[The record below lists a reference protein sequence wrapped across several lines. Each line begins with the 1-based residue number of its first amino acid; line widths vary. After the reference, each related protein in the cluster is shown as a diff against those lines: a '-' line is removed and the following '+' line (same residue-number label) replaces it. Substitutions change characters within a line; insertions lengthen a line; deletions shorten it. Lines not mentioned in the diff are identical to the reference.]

1 MSTELRTDTAPDSTT
16 DGATSAPSPT
26 NGMADRVDLD
36 SNAPNDG
43 STPGGRS
50 DPSTSTSWLA
60 RALALLAIFA
70 VVTIVVLLRL
80 APSSDSGPRLTYTIR
95 RGDLVVTVIEQ
106 GTLES
111 SNNTEVKCK
120 IRGKSTVTWVI
131 EGGTL
136 VEPGDQ
142 LVTMDTK
149 RIEEAIGTHST
160 DAYVAKAT
168 FERTKAD
175 LARAEIA
182 IIAYEEGTLVIEQ
195 NELDK
200 RFDLAVSNHEAALTV
215 LKHSEAMFR
224 RGYVSKYE
232 RDSNRFAVEETE
244 LELKIRQNAID
255 VLENYTS
262 KMEKVTLNGSL
273 ESLQSKFQ
281 ADKAGLAMDE
291 GRRDRAIEELQ
302 YCVVTA
308 ERSGLVIYPSAAAWK
323 ETPDIAEGALV
334 RHDQVLL
341 LMPDLSK
348 MQIKVG
354 IHEALVDRVKIGQ
367 SAKVTLPDYSLEG
380 EVITVANVAR
390 PAGWWTGNM
399 VKYDTVIKLP
409 PTEGLRPGMS
419 AEVEVVLAEHK
430 DVIMVPVSAVVETE
444 KQTLCWVKTGEDI
457 ERRVLKLGDSNDVFI
472 VAKSG
477 LAEGDEVVLNPL
489 RYVEDAKGEA
499 FQTFDEPVNDE
510 PTVEN
515 VEINNTRSDQ
525 QRAANQTTA
534 GESIDVN

>member
-1 MSTELRTDTAPDSTT
+1 
-16 DGATSAPSPT
+16 
-26 NGMADRVDLD
+26 
-36 SNAPNDG
+36 
-43 STPGGRS
+43 
-50 DPSTSTSWLA
+50 
-60 RALALLAIFA
+60 
-70 VVTIVVLLRL
+70 
-80 APSSDSGPRLTYTIR
+80 
-95 RGDLVVTVIEQ
+95 
-106 GTLES
+106 
-111 SNNTEVKCK
+111 
-120 IRGKSTVTWVI
+120 
-131 EGGTL
+131 
-136 VEPGDQ
+136 
-142 LVTMDTK
+142 
-149 RIEEAIGTHST
+149 
-160 DAYVAKAT
+160 
-168 FERTKAD
+168 
-175 LARAEIA
+175 
-182 IIAYEEGTLVIEQ
+182 
-195 NELDK
+195 
-200 RFDLAVSNHEAALTV
+200 
-215 LKHSEAMFR
+215 
-224 RGYVSKYE
+224 
-232 RDSNRFAVEETE
+232 
-244 LELKIRQNAID
+244 
-255 VLENYTS
+255 
-262 KMEKVTLNGSL
+262 MEKVTLNGSL